1 MGKTTRIFHL
11 NRLRPRYVSGTPS
24 SVGYYSRTYA
34 IPNNPQGVAVVP
46 YNVHPRQENR
56 SGTTPFMAIET
67 VDLNLPGYKHH
78 LCHELESIFYV
89 IMWHILGYRHKKG
102 IYATEANRY
111 NTERKKWDLLKD
123 WNQGLGSMLPRRRSR
138 LSSYLCQ

>member
-56 SGTTPFMAIET
+56 SGTTPFMAIEN

-102 IYATEANRY
+102 IYPTEANRY

-138 LSSYLCQ
+138 SSSYLCQ